1 MTYIPHALTVCTT
14 VYSPTLH
21 NIHSNQH
28 THCMKQYGMVCNCT
42 WFVEQ
47 L

>member
-1 MTYIPHALTVCTT
+1 MAYIPHALTVGIT

-21 NIHSNQH
+21 NSLT

-42 WFVEQ
+42 
-47 L
+47 